1 MVRTSVHMEF
11 IVSMRGWAIRH
22 GSRNFDL
29 PILQH
34 PTVLHHHPAS
44 PHLPYQDLGNGDH
57 QIGSLVS
64 PGETSH
70 HLPHENQKI
79 QDSCEKSSSQ
89 KQDKWSNHANFPFS
103 GALCRLQGWLLCRS
117 FSLTLLWSAHLGS
130 ILPGLQEQGDAPTCV
145 PAGQI

>member
-1 MVRTSVHMEF
+1 MWDLLLVCTAGPLGTGQEILTYLF
-11 IVSMRGWAIRH
+11 FNI
-22 GSRNFDL
+22 L
-29 PILQH
+29 PIFIIILLHLAYPTKTLATAITKSVPWRPLQGK
-34 PTVLHHHPAS
+34 P
-44 PHLPYQDLGNGDH
+44 
-57 QIGSLVS
+57 
-64 PGETSH
+64 H
-70 HLPHENQKI
+70 HLPHKNQKM